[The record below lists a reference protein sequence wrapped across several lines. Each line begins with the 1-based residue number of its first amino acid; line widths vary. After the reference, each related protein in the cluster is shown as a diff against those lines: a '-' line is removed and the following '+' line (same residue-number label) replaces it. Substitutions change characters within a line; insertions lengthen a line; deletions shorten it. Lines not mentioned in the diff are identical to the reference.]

1 MTRALRAG
9 LWWLALALPLKAVDI
24 SWFCNPGATNIASS
38 GAAMDSSFVFEVGVF
53 ADGFVPTVS
62 NLIEWQDHW
71 VPAQQATYQVSTQRF
86 SGLFL
91 VTGNPAPFT
100 EGAPGWIFGRKP
112 GGVSDEWI
120 LFRSSS
126 WQWPAPD
133 FGPPMQPLD
142 WNAAEANQIVL
153 GTVNASGS
161 PFLMRSAEVRSFDQ
175 WRGTELAGEPL
186 NEANDDPDHDG
197 HPNAVEFALGTSPLL
212 PDASQPAVIDFD
224 AGHARVT
231 VPRLAGRP
239 AHVWVEVSESLTTWS
254 SGPPHLEIIGETS
267 DSLVVR
273 DPIAA
278 GPLRP
283 RAFYRVRVE
292 LP

>member
-9 LWWLALALPLKAVDI
+9 MWWLATALTLPATNL
-24 SWFCNPGATNIASS
+24 SWFCNAGTTNLAST
-38 GAAMDSSFVFEVGVF
+38 GAAMDGAFVFEVGVF
-53 ADGFVPTVS
+53 SDGFVPTVS

-71 VPAQQATYQVSTQRF
+71 VPAQQTNYNPANQRF
-86 SGLFL
+86 ASVHV
-91 VTGNPAPFT
+91 VTANSAPFT
-100 EGAPGWIFGRKP
+100 AGATGWIFGRKT
-112 GGVSDEWI
+112 GAASVEWI

-126 WQWPAPD
+126 WSWPEPD
-133 FGPPMQPLD
+133 PFSPFVLE
-142 WNAAEANQIVL
+142 WNAADADQIVL

-186 NEANDDPDHDG
+186 DGPNDDPDHDG
-197 HPNAVEFALGTSPLL
+197 RPNAFEFAFGTSPLI
-212 PDASQPAVIDFD
+212 PDASQPAAIDFD

-239 AHVWVEVSESLTTWS
+239 VHLWVEVSENLTTWS
-254 SGPPHLEIIGETS
+254 SGPPHLETVVETS
-267 DSLVVR
+267 ASLVVR